1 MVKNKDTENNDNN
14 DKNKTKTSFS
24 SIGDDNI
31 DDFQTANM
39 IHKMKKIKKNKIKK
53 NYKKMEGFNT
63 LDNISNIENHE
74 NNTIN
79 EDEKTENSNIFDSL
93 FDKIKNLLGKHDN
106 SVETF
111 EDHEYEGHDNVKEP
125 KSKTHN
131 IRMKIIK
138 AINDSY
144 AKVNKINTDIATGI
158 VKGLSQNK
166 TLSEFNKINEYL
178 LETVGKNANEFVG
191 EIMDFANNITNDS
204 GNIINKINN
213 SVDDIAD
220 DTIDSVSNIVEKT
233 SRIKN
238 TLTNIELPPRITDIL
253 NIITQECDKVVNTIT
268 EKSEIIY
275 KDIDILDNI
284 ENTLQ
289 NIEQGVNTNIE
300 NTKDAL
306 KTAGETIESNIENT
320 KDSLKTA
327 GETIESNIENTKD
340 SLKTTGETIKSN
352 IESMTDDKNYN
363 KYKKKQKIQRMN
375 SMNKTI
381 TDDIALVR
389 NSIVLIETAAL
400 SLWVVYNWYF
410 LMFYAP
416 DNDIYIPKFSRFEL
430 LKQSNKSNSYS
441 SVPGLKKM
449 ILYLF
454 EFAIWFPE
462 KLDGFLINNDNFFS
476 FPGLTKHLLNG
487 DSKFILIY
495 LIGFY
500 CIKNFAV
507 SFKNFFIDLLTNAN
521 GNKLINIM
529 FAIVLILFF
538 VSAFTFSF
546 VGDMEADTNI
556 MFSFV
561 SGMLNPIGTF
571 IVWLIRFFITITIS
585 VPMGAIICGL
595 YLIIYSLFGRFIYG
609 FTTNMGDMDDHI
621 KTNTA
626 QFENKDM
633 CNTGSLWNMFYF
645 ILRFLFKIM
654 EFIKKNILT
663 IAYFL
668 IFVYTTFT
676 MITNLSSQMNN
687 KEILIFLIV
696 CITISIFIQLFIQLR
711 KYIKNENDDSYDD
724 KMDDHGFQEEF
735 DVNKDYSF
743 SKNTDNNSNKLEKS

>member
-1 MVKNKDTENNDNN
+1 MVKNKDTKNNDNN
-14 DKNKTKTSFS
+14 EKNKTKTTFS
-24 SIGDDNI
+24 SIDDDNI

-53 NYKKMEGFNT
+53 NYKKIEGFNT
-63 LDNISNIENHE
+63 LNNISNIENHE
-74 NNTIN
+74 NNTTN
-79 EDEKTENSNIFDSL
+79 QDEKTESSNIFYSL
-93 FDKIKNLLGKHDN
+93 FDKINNLFGKHNN

-131 IRMKIIK
+131 IKMKIIK

-144 AKVNKINTDIATGI
+144 AKVNQINTTIASTVVNGI
-158 VKGLSQNK
+158 
-166 TLSEFNKINEYL
+166 
-178 LETVGKNANEFVG
+178 
-191 EIMDFANNITNDS
+191 S
-204 GNIINKINN
+204 GNKELMNFKKDAAKILEFTGKTANQISNEIITFGTDIKNESNDILNTISN
-213 SVDDIAD
+213 SVDDISD
-220 DTIDSVSNIVEKT
+220 KTIDSVINLVEKT
-233 SRIKN
+233 SALQDTIK
-238 TLTNIELPPRITDIL
+238 NIELPPELMHNI
-253 NIITQECDKVVNTIT
+253 NIITHECDKVVNSIATKAET
-268 EKSEIIY
+268 IY
-275 KDIDILDNI
+275 KDVENIDI
-284 ENTLQ
+284 ENTTDALKHT
-289 NIEQGVNTNIE
+289 ISGIGSTIE
-300 NTKDAL
+300 NTTDAV
-306 KTAGETIESNIENT
+306 S
-320 KDSLKTA
+320 S
-327 GETIESNIENTKD
+327 SF
-340 SLKTTGETIKSN
+340 
-352 IESMTDDKNYN
+352 ESMTDNKNDE
-363 KYKKKQKIQRMN
+363 KAIKKQKIQRIY
-375 SMNKTI
+375 SPSKTI

-389 NSIVLIETAAL
+389 NSIVLLETATL
-400 SLWVVYNWYF
+400 SVWVVYNWYF

-416 DNDIYIPKFSRFEL
+416 DNDIHIPKFSRFEL

-462 KLDGFLINNDNFFS
+462 KLDGFLINNENFFS

-487 DSKFILIY
+487 DSKFILVY
-495 LIGFY
+495 LISFY
-500 CIKNFAV
+500 CIKKFAI
-507 SFKNFFIDLLTNAN
+507 SFKNFFIDLLTNAT
-521 GNKLINIM
+521 GNKLINLM

-609 FTTNMGDMDDHI
+609 FSTSLEDINDHI
-621 KTNTA
+621 KTNIA

-633 CNTGSLWNMFYF
+633 CNTGSLWNIFYF
-645 ILRFLFKIM
+645 ILRFSFKIM
-654 EFIKKNILT
+654 EFIKNNILT

-668 IFVYTTFT
+668 IFVYTTIT

-711 KYIKNENDDSYDD
+711 KYIKNDIDDSYED
-724 KMDDHGFQEEF
+724 KIDDHGFQHEF

-743 SKNTDNNSNKLEKS
+743 SEKTDNNVPEKS

>member
-79 EDEKTENSNIFDSL
+79 EDEKTESSNIFYSL

-106 SVETF
+106 SLETF
-111 EDHEYEGHDNVKEP
+111 EDYEYEGHDNVKEP
-125 KSKTHN
+125 KSKTNN
-131 IRMKIIK
+131 IRMKIIQ
-138 AINDSY
+138 AINNTY
-144 AKVNKINTDIATGI
+144 ARVNNINTTIASTVVNGI
-158 VKGLSQNK
+158 SGNK
-166 TLSEFNKINEYL
+166 
-178 LETVGKNANEFVG
+178 
-191 EIMDFANNITNDS
+191 EIMKFKEDATKILEFTGKTAYQISNEIITLGTDIKKESNDILNNIS
-204 GNIINKINN
+204 N
-213 SVDDIAD
+213 SVDDISD
-220 DTIDSVSNIVEKT
+220 DTIDSVINLVEKT
-233 SRIKN
+233 SMLQDTLKN
-238 TLTNIELPPRITDIL
+238 IDLPPELMNNLNTITH
-253 NIITQECDKVVNTIT
+253 ECDKVVNAIT
-268 EKSEIIY
+268 TKSETIY
-275 KDIDILDNI
+275 KDVENIDIENI
-284 ENTLQ
+284 DDALKHTIL
-289 NIEQGVNTNIE
+289 GVNSNIE
-300 NTKDAL
+300 NTKDA
-306 KTAGETIESNIENT
+306 IN
-320 KDSLKTA
+320 
-327 GETIESNIENTKD
+327 
-340 SLKTTGETIKSN
+340 SN
-352 IESMTDDKNYN
+352 IESMTDNN
-363 KYKKKQKIQRMN
+363 KAIKKQKIQRIY
-375 SMNKTI
+375 SPAKTI

-389 NSIVLIETAAL
+389 NSIVLLETAAV

-416 DNDIYIPKFSRFEL
+416 DNDIHIPNFSRLEL

-441 SVPGLKKM
+441 AVPGLKKM
-449 ILYLF
+449 LLYLF

-462 KLDGFLINNDNFFS
+462 KLDGFLINNENLFS

-495 LIGFY
+495 IISFY
-500 CIKNFAV
+500 CIKHFAI
-507 SFKNFFIDLLTNAN
+507 SFKNFFIDLLTNAS
-521 GNKLINIM
+521 GNKIINIM

-538 VSAFTFSF
+538 VSAFSFSF

-609 FTTNMGDMDDHI
+609 GSMEDIDDHI
-621 KTNTA
+621 KSNIA
-626 QFENKDM
+626 SFQDKDM
-633 CNTGSLWNMFYF
+633 CNTGSLWNMFYS
-645 ILRFLFKIM
+645 IIRTLFKIT
-654 EFIKKNILT
+654 EFIKNNILT

-668 IFVYTTFT
+668 IFLYTTFT
-676 MITNLSSQMNN
+676 LITNLSSQMNN

-696 CITISIFIQLFIQLR
+696 CITISISIQLFIKLK
-711 KYIKNENDDSYDD
+711 KYVKNENDDSYDD
-724 KMDDHGFQEEF
+724 KFDEHGFKNDF
-735 DVNKDYSF
+735 NPNKEYIP
-743 SKNTDNNSNKLEKS
+743 SKNTVNNTSNKLEK

>member
-1 MVKNKDTENNDNN
+1 MVKNKDTKNNDNN

-131 IRMKIIK
+131 IKMKIIK

-144 AKVNKINTDIATGI
+144 AKVNKINTDIASTVVNGI
-158 VKGLSQNK
+158 
-166 TLSEFNKINEYL
+166 
-178 LETVGKNANEFVG
+178 
-191 EIMDFANNITNDS
+191 S
-204 GNIINKINN
+204 GNKELMNFKKDAAKILEFTGKTANQISNEIITFGTDIKNESNDILNTISN
-213 SVDDIAD
+213 SVDDISD
-220 DTIDSVSNIVEKT
+220 KTIDSVINLVEKT
-233 SRIKN
+233 SALQDTIK
-238 TLTNIELPPRITDIL
+238 NIELPPELMHNI
-253 NIITQECDKVVNTIT
+253 NIITHECDKVVNSIATKAET
-268 EKSEIIY
+268 IY
-275 KDIDILDNI
+275 KDVENIDI
-284 ENTLQ
+284 ENTTDA
-289 NIEQGVNTNIE
+289 VNRTISGIGSTIE
-300 NTKDAL
+300 NTTDAV
-306 KTAGETIESNIENT
+306 S
-320 KDSLKTA
+320 S
-327 GETIESNIENTKD
+327 SF
-340 SLKTTGETIKSN
+340 
-352 IESMTDDKNYN
+352 ESMTDNKNDE
-363 KYKKKQKIQRMN
+363 KAIKKQKIQRIY
-375 SMNKTI
+375 SPAKTI

-389 NSIVLIETAAL
+389 NSIVLLETAAV

-416 DNDIYIPKFSRFEL
+416 DNDIHIPKFSRFEL

-462 KLDGFLINNDNFFS
+462 KLDGFLINNENFFS

-487 DSKFILIY
+487 DSKFILVY
-495 LIGFY
+495 LISFY
-500 CIKNFAV
+500 CIKKFAI
-507 SFKNFFIDLLTNAN
+507 SFKNFFIDLLTNTT

-609 FTTNMGDMDDHI
+609 FSTSLEDINDHI
-621 KTNTA
+621 KTNIA

-645 ILRFLFKIM
+645 ILRFSFKIM
-654 EFIKKNILT
+654 EFIKNNILT

-668 IFVYTTFT
+668 IFVYTTIT

-711 KYIKNENDDSYDD
+711 KYIKNDIDDSYED
-724 KMDDHGFQEEF
+724 KFDDHGFQNEF

-743 SKNTDNNSNKLEKS
+743 CEKTDNNVPEKS

>member
-1 MVKNKDTENNDNN
+1 MVKNKDTKNNDNN

-79 EDEKTENSNIFDSL
+79 KDEKPESSNIFHSL
-93 FDKIKNLLGKHDN
+93 FDKINNLLGKHDN

-144 AKVNKINTDIATGI
+144 AKVNQINTTIASTVVNGI
-158 VKGLSQNK
+158 
-166 TLSEFNKINEYL
+166 
-178 LETVGKNANEFVG
+178 
-191 EIMDFANNITNDS
+191 S
-204 GNIINKINN
+204 GNKELMNFKKDAAKILEFTGKTANQISNEIITFGTDIKNESNDILNTVSN
-213 SVDDIAD
+213 SVDDISD
-220 DTIDSVSNIVEKT
+220 KTIDSVINLVEKT
-233 SRIKN
+233 SALQDTIK
-238 TLTNIELPPRITDIL
+238 NIELPPELMHNL
-253 NIITQECDKVVNTIT
+253 NIITHECDKVVNAIATKAET
-268 EKSEIIY
+268 IY
-275 KDIDILDNI
+275 KDVENIDI
-284 ENTLQ
+284 ENTTDA
-289 NIEQGVNTNIE
+289 VNRTISGIGSTIE
-300 NTKDAL
+300 NTTDAV
-306 KTAGETIESNIENT
+306 S
-320 KDSLKTA
+320 S
-327 GETIESNIENTKD
+327 SF
-340 SLKTTGETIKSN
+340 
-352 IESMTDDKNYN
+352 ESMTDNKNDE
-363 KYKKKQKIQRMN
+363 KAIKKQKIQRIY
-375 SMNKTI
+375 SPAKTI

-389 NSIVLIETAAL
+389 NSIVLLETAAL
-400 SLWVVYNWYF
+400 SVWVVYNWYF

-416 DNDIYIPKFSRFEL
+416 DNDIHIPKFSRFEL

-462 KLDGFLINNDNFFS
+462 KLDGFLINNENFFS

-487 DSKFILIY
+487 DSKFILVY
-495 LIGFY
+495 LISFY
-500 CIKNFAV
+500 CIKKFAI
-507 SFKNFFIDLLTNAN
+507 SFKNFFIDLLTNTT

-609 FTTNMGDMDDHI
+609 FSTSLEDINDHI
-621 KTNTA
+621 ETNIA

-645 ILRFLFKIM
+645 ILRFSFKIM
-654 EFIKKNILT
+654 EFIKNNILT

-668 IFVYTTFT
+668 IFVYTTIT

-711 KYIKNENDDSYDD
+711 KYIKNDIDDSYEDNI
-724 KMDDHGFQEEF
+724 DDHGFQEEF

-743 SKNTDNNSNKLEKS
+743 SKNTDNNVSEKS

>member
-1 MVKNKDTENNDNN
+1 MVKNKDTKNNDNN

-79 EDEKTENSNIFDSL
+79 ENEKPESSNIFHSL
-93 FDKIKNLLGKHDN
+93 FDKINNLLGKHDN

-111 EDHEYEGHDNVKEP
+111 EAHEYEGHDNVKEP

-144 AKVNKINTDIATGI
+144 ARVNKINTDIATGI

-166 TLSEFNKINEYL
+166 TLSEFNEINEYL
-178 LETVGKNANEFVG
+178 LETVGKSANEFAG
-191 EIMDFANNITNDS
+191 EIVEFSNKITNDS
-204 GNIINKINN
+204 SNIINKINN

-220 DTIDSVSNIVEKT
+220 DTIDSVSIIVEKT
-233 SRIKN
+233 SRIKDA
-238 TLTNIELPPRITDIL
+238 LANIELPPYITDTL
-253 NIITQECDKVVNTIT
+253 NNITQECDKVVNTIAK
-268 EKSEIIY
+268 KSEIIY
-275 KDIDILDNI
+275 KDVESNI

-289 NIEQGVNTNIE
+289 IIEQGVNTNIE

-320 KDSLKTA
+320 KDSLKT
-327 GETIESNIENTKD
+327 
-340 SLKTTGETIKSN
+340 TGETIKSN
-352 IESMTDDKNYN
+352 IESMTDNKNYS
-363 KYKKKQKIQRMN
+363 KYQKKQKIQRMN

-389 NSIVLIETAAL
+389 NSIVLLETAAL
-400 SLWVVYNWYF
+400 SVWVVYNWYF

-416 DNDIYIPKFSRFEL
+416 DNDIHIPKFSRFEL

-462 KLDGFLINNDNFFS
+462 KLDGFLINNENFFS

-495 LIGFY
+495 LISFY
-500 CIKNFAV
+500 CIKKFAI
-507 SFKNFFIDLLTNAN
+507 SFKNFFIDLLTNTT

-609 FTTNMGDMDDHI
+609 FSTSLEDINDHI
-621 KTNTA
+621 KTNIA

-654 EFIKKNILT
+654 EFIKNNILT

-668 IFVYTTFT
+668 IFVYTTIT

-711 KYIKNENDDSYDD
+711 RYIKNDNDNSYEDNI
-724 KMDDHGFQEEF
+724 DDHGFQEEF

-743 SKNTDNNSNKLEKS
+743 PKKTDNNVPEKS